1 MSPPPDS
8 RPDSTLANT
17 LAARLAGGGLLVA
30 CASGTEHEGALPVG
44 RCADGRVLAL
54 LRTGNESSAAT
65 VSAKAFSRLLLGP
78 LPAGERN
85 RLSDTLARRGD
96 GAALSRSL
104 HELREGLRERL
115 PRYARAGGEPRGLV
129 LDSVLA
135 LDEHSFYLEGW
146 AVDREAKIVRL
157 EAVSPEGER
166 VDLAAPAFR
175 FPLPHV
181 SAHFGVVDPAEEA
194 RPGFLCFVELEGPSQ
209 IDGGWVVEMENA
221 QGECL
226 EAHGPEVLRDRSA
239 ARERVLAD
247 PARARLP
254 DDELMESHVRPAIER
269 LQEQAEAGAGIHLVE
284 QFGAAAAEPDVS
296 IVIPLYKRVDLV
308 EEQLAQFVLDP
319 HLSRQDIL
327 YVLDSPED
335 EDELLELA
343 SRLHPLYEVPFRVAI
358 LKRNSG
364 FANANNAGAQIS
376 RAGLLLLMNSD
387 VLPDRPGWL
396 EQMVAFYGSRDGIG
410 ALGPK
415 LLYEDDSIQHAGIH
429 FHRAEGQAVWQDA
442 HYFKGLHRD
451 FPDANVPRVVP
462 VVSGACMM
470 IARELFDSMGGLHGG
485 YVQGDYEDADICLRM
500 MEAGLR
506 NWYFPDA
513 ELYHLEALSYSSSL
527 RAPANRY
534 NAWLHTR
541 TWGDRIEQLEN
552 GAGL

>member
-1 MSPPPDS
+1 MSPAPDGTPDG
-8 RPDSTLANT
+8 RPDSTLAT
-17 LAARLAGGGLLVA
+17 RLAGGALLVA
-30 CASGTEHEGALPVG
+30 CASGTEPEGALPVG
-44 RCADGRVLAL
+44 RCADGRALAL
-54 LRTGNESSAAT
+54 LRPGGESSAAT
-65 VSAKAFSRLLLGP
+65 VCAKAFSRLLLGP

-85 RLSDTLARRGD
+85 RLSDTLARRCD
-96 GAALSRSL
+96 GTALSRSL

-115 PRYARAGGEPRGLV
+115 PRYARAGGDPRELV

-135 LDEHSFYLEGW
+135 LDERSFYLEGW
-146 AVDREAKIVRL
+146 AVDREAEIARL

-166 VDLAAPAFR
+166 VDLAAHAFR

-181 SAHFGVVDPAEEA
+181 AVHFGVVDPAEA
-194 RPGFLCFVELEGPSQ
+194 RPGFLCFAELEGPSHL
-209 IDGGWVVEMENA
+209 DGGWVVEMENV

-226 EAHGPEVLRDRSA
+226 EAHAPEVLRDRSA

-247 PARARLP
+247 PARERLP
-254 DDELMESHVRPAIER
+254 DDDLMESHVRPAIER
-269 LQEQAEAGAGIHLVE
+269 LQEQAEAGAGIRLVE
-284 QFGAAAAEPDVS
+284 QFGVAPPEPDVS
-296 IVIPLYKRVDLV
+296 IVIPLYKRIDLL
-308 EEQLAQFVLDP
+308 EEQLAQFVLDSY
-319 HLSRQDIL
+319 LSCQDIL

-335 EDELLELA
+335 VDELLELA
-343 SRLHPLYEVPFRVAI
+343 SRLHPLYDVPFRVAI

-364 FANANNAGAQIS
+364 YANANNAGAGIS
-376 RAGLLLLMNSD
+376 RTGLLLLMNSD

-396 EQMVAFYGSRDGIG
+396 EQMVAFYRSRDGIG

-429 FHRAEGQAVWQDA
+429 FHRAEGQTVWQDA

-470 IARELFDSMGGLHGG
+470 IARERYDSMGGLHGG

-527 RAPANRY
+527 RVPANRY

-552 GAGL
+552 GV

>member
-1 MSPPPDS
+1 MSPEA
-8 RPDSTLANT
+8 DSTLAT
-17 LAARLAGGGLLVA
+17 RLAGDAVLLA
-30 CASGTEHEGALPVG
+30 CPPGTEPEGAPPVG
-44 RCADGRVLAL
+44 RCADGRALVLL
-54 LRTGNESSAAT
+54 TPGNESSAPT
-65 VSAKAFSRLLLGP
+65 VSAKTFSRLLLGP
-78 LPAGERN
+78 LPAAERD
-85 RLSDTLARRGD
+85 RLSDALARRCD

-104 HELREGLRERL
+104 HELREALRERM
-115 PRYARAGGEPRGLV
+115 PRYARAGGDPRGLV

-135 LDEHSFYLEGW
+135 LDERSFYLEGW
-146 AVDREAKIVRL
+146 AVDREAEVARL

-166 VDLAAPAFR
+166 VDLAARAFR

-181 SAHFGVVDPAEEA
+181 AALFGGVEPDEEA
-194 RPGFLCFVELEGPSQ
+194 RPGFLCYVELEGSSHL
-209 IDGGWVVEMENA
+209 DGGWVVEMENVH
-221 QGECL
+221 GEGL
-226 EAHGPEVLRDRSA
+226 EAPAPEVLRDRSA
-239 ARERVLAD
+239 ARERVLSD
-247 PARARLP
+247 PARARMP

-269 LQEQAEAGAGIHLVE
+269 LQEHAQAGARIHAVE
-284 QFGAAAAEPDVS
+284 QFGVAPPEPDVS
-296 IVIPLYKRVDLV
+296 IVIPLYKRIDLV

-319 HLSRQDIL
+319 YVSRQDIL

-335 EDELLELA
+335 EDLLLETA
-343 SRLHPLYEVPFRVAI
+343 SRLHPLYEVPFRIAI

-364 FANANNAGAQIS
+364 FANANNAGAQIA

-387 VLPDRPGWL
+387 ILPDRPGWL
-396 EQMVAFYGSRDGIG
+396 ERMVAFHGSLEGIG

-429 FHRAEGQAVWQDA
+429 FHRAEGLTVWQDA
-442 HYFKGLHRD
+442 HYYKGLHRD
-451 FPDANVPRVVP
+451 FPEANVSRAVP

-470 IARELFDSMGGLHGG
+470 IARELYDSMGGLHGG
-485 YVQGDYEDADICLRM
+485 YVQGDYEDADLCLRM

-527 RAPANRY
+527 RVPANRY

-552 GAGL
+552 GAK

>member
-1 MSPPPDS
+1 MSPA
-8 RPDSTLANT
+8 PDSTPSKT
-17 LAARLAGGGLLVA
+17 LATRLGGGALMLA
-30 CASGTEHEGALPVG
+30 CPTGTEPAGAHPVS
-44 RCADGRVLAL
+44 RCADGRALVLLAPG
-54 LRTGNESSAAT
+54 TESSAAT
-65 VSAKAFSRLLLGP
+65 VSAQAFSRLLLGP
-78 LPAGERN
+78 LPAAERN
-85 RLSDTLARRGD
+85 QLSDALARRCD
-96 GAALSRSL
+96 AAAASRSL

-115 PRYARAGGEPRGLV
+115 PIYARADGDPRGLV

-135 LDEHSFYLEGW
+135 LDERSFYLEGW
-146 AVDREAKIVRL
+146 AVDREADIARL

-166 VDLAAPAFR
+166 FDLTAHAFR

-181 SAHFGVVDPAEEA
+181 AAHFGAVDPAEEA
-194 RPGFLCFVELEGPSQ
+194 TPGFLCFIELEGTSHL
-209 IDGGWVVEMENA
+209 DSGWVVEMENDL
-221 QGECL
+221 GEGL
-226 EAHGPEVLRDRSA
+226 EASAPEVLRDRSA

-269 LQEQAEAGAGIHLVE
+269 LQEHAQAGSRIHAVE
-284 QFGAAAAEPDVS
+284 QFGVAPPEPDVS
-296 IVIPLYKRVDLV
+296 IVIPLYKRIDLI

-319 HLSRQDIL
+319 YLSRQDIL

-335 EDELLELA
+335 EDLLLESA
-343 SRLHPLYEVPFRVAI
+343 SRLHPLYEVPFRIAI

-376 RAGLLLLMNSD
+376 RGDLLLLMNSD

-396 EQMVAFYGSRDGIG
+396 ERMAAFYGSVDGIG

-429 FHRAEGQAVWQDA
+429 FHRSEGQTIWSDA

-451 FPDANVPRVVP
+451 FPDANVSRAVP

-470 IARELFDSMGGLHGG
+470 IARELYDSMGGLHGG

-500 MEAGLR
+500 MEEGLR

-527 RAPANRY
+527 RLPANRY

-541 TWGDRIEQLEN
+541 AWGDRIEQLESAAN
-552 GAGL
+552 N